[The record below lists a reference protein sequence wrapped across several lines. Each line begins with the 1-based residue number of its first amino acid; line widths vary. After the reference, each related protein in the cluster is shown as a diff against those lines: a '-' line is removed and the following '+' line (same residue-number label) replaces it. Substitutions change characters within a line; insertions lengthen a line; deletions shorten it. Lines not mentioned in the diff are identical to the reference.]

1 MALGTLLPVI
11 VAIASDYTPSSAI
24 KLVKV
29 DRCRAHKQHGAACAL
44 QDAEARAHAR
54 ELARELAAAQ
64 GAAAELRRA
73 LAAQGAE
80 RRGAERRVKDAEVRL
95 AAALAA
101 RQRDGARAD
110 ARIQARAPAM

>member
-1 MALGTLLPVI
+1 M
-11 VAIASDYTPSSAI
+11 
-24 KLVKV
+24 
-29 DRCRAHKQHGAACAL
+29 RL
-44 QDAEARAHAR
+44 QEAEARAHAS

-110 ARIQARAPAM
+110 ARIQARAPATQTMRPPCERGTLRRREGACMVLV